1 MMYLE
6 VLRNPVTGETMK
18 VLESNRDV
26 FKIEY
31 NLRQG
36 GAVPTAHYHPWQ
48 EQIISVLEGE
58 LHCRV
63 GKETVIL
70 RAGESAR
77 IPPGTTHTQWN
88 PTETEVV
95 AIEELRPALR
105 THNLFRVLFA
115 LARDGRTDSKGLPK
129 PLIGAAFISV
139 FNEEGTP
146 SSIRLRLLFGLLK
159 PLSRLLGYERLIR
172 EYLKKFN

>member
-1 MMYLE
+1 MYLE

-18 VLESNRDV
+18 VLESNRNV
-26 FKIEY
+26 FKVEY

-36 GAVPTAHYHPWQ
+36 GAAPTAHYHPWQ
-48 EQIISVLEGE
+48 EQIISVLAGE

-70 RAGESAR
+70 RAGDSAR
-77 IPPGTTHTQWN
+77 VPPGVTHTQWN
-88 PTETEVV
+88 QAETEVV
-95 AIEELRPALR
+95 AVEEMRPALR

-129 PLIGAAFISV
+129 PLIGAAFTSV
-139 FNEEGTP
+139 FRDEGTP
-146 SSIRLRLLFGLLK
+146 SSIGLRFLFGALR